1 MRGLT
6 VACALFAATV
16 LASGAHAESEPRY
29 ITFKPNSTK
38 GALWVPDG
46 DVSPIAFLV
55 AHRTSN
61 FMNHVSTKELS
72 DRGYMV
78 LGLNP
83 RSDNNEAAV
92 EWDTVALD
100 VRQGMRFLR
109 EQEGIEKVVL
119 IAHSGGGPTMSFYEA
134 VAENG
139 PDYCMGD
146 NKILPCSAETLEG
159 FEPTDKADGI
169 VFIDAHPGNSVNA
182 IRSFSAGVTDEDNW
196 QEVDPSLDMF
206 SADNGYSEDGLSEY
220 SDEFVAR
227 YAKAQA
233 ERMNALID
241 EALEIKAGLEP
252 GDDRPFVVWRSRG
265 RLSDTSHSVHGKTEG
280 PAKLLKND
288 GSITEDIVES
298 VRAPQ
303 LGRKKSDDGFDGA
316 RFLTVNSFLG
326 ANAIRGE
333 NSLDGVDWCSSNNST
348 MCAVQS
354 ISVPILVVAAQGHY
368 FIRDGEQIH
377 ALSASE
383 DKDFVVVE
391 GMSHG
396 IGPCKA
402 CAEMTGADYSNA
414 RKNAFDYIADWTEE
428 HVGAAD

>member
-1 MRGLT
+1 MRRLT
-6 VACALFAATV
+6 AAGIALAAMLTG
-16 LASGAHAESEPRY
+16 AAHAETYPSY
-29 ITFKPNSTK
+29 IEFKPSDTK
-38 GALWVPDG
+38 GALHMPESG
-46 DVSPIAFLV
+46 EVSPIAFLV

-61 FMNHVSTKELS
+61 FMNHVATKELS
-72 DRGYMV
+72 KRGHMV

-92 EWDTVALD
+92 DWDTIALD
-100 VRQGMRFLR
+100 VRQGVRFLR
-109 EQEGIEKVVL
+109 AQEGIEKVVL
-119 IAHSGGGPTMSFYEA
+119 IAHSGGGPTMSFYQA

-139 PDYCMGD
+139 PDYCSSED
-146 NKILPCSAETLEG
+146 KVLPCSPETLAG
-159 FEPTDKADGI
+159 FEPSDRGDAI

-182 IRSFSAGVTDEDNW
+182 IRSFNGAVTDEDNW
-196 QEVDPSLDMF
+196 QALDPSLDPF
-206 SADNGYSEDGLSEY
+206 SPDNGYNEDGLSEY

-227 YAKAQA
+227 YAEAQA
-233 ERMNALID
+233 ARMNAMID
-241 EALEIKAGLEP
+241 DALAIKAGLAP
-252 GDDRPFVVWRSRG
+252 GDDRPFIRWRSEG
-265 RLSDTSHSVHGKTEG
+265 RLSDFSHSVHGGTLE

-288 GSITEDIVES
+288 GSIATDVVKT
-298 VRAPQ
+298 VRVPR
-303 LGRKKSDDGFDGA
+303 LDRRTDDATMDGA

-377 ALSASE
+377 SLAASE

-396 IGPCKA
+396 IGPCGA
-402 CAEMTGADYSNA
+402 CAKATGADYGNA
-414 RKNAFDYIADWTEE
+414 RKNAFDYIANWTAE
-428 HVGAAD
+428 HVASD